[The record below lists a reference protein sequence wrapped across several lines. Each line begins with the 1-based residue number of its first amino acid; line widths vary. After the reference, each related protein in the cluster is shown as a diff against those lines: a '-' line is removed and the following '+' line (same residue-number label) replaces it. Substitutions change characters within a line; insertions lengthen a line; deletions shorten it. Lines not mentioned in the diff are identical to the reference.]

1 MIQYNQNVGG
11 DRNVLEQEAQGG
23 KKSFDRSRKRP
34 VIRASICTGEKT
46 ACFQDIETGKL
57 EDVMLLRNREDLLEF
72 LSEYG
77 IREDELTTV
86 Y

>member
-1 MIQYNQNVGG
+1 MFWNRKPKVS
-11 DRNVLEQEAQGG
+11 
-23 KKSFDRSRKRP
+23 KKSFDREKKRP

-46 ACFQDIETGKL
+46 ACFQDIETGRL
-57 EDVMLLRNREDLLEF
+57 EDVMLLRDRADMEQF
-72 LSEYG
+72 LAEYG